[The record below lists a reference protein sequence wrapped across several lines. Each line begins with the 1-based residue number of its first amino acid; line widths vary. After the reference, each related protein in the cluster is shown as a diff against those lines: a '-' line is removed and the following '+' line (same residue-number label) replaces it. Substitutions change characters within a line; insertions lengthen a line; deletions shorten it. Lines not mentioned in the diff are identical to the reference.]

1 MRYLSAHGARRGTID
16 EIFPN
21 FQIYRDVWKTAGHPG
36 EGEVYVRDPVYVGDT
51 VDQALSN
58 PEDSLRERPFA
69 LVRQMIAVVRFWS
82 TLDSPLEG
90 TGFEPLVPPDRHISG
105 R

>member
-16 EIFPN
+16 EVFPN

-58 PEDSLRERPFA
+58 PEESLRERP
-69 LVRQMIAVVRFWS
+69 RGSIPPWSIAPTEVS
-82 TLDSPLEG
+82 M
-90 TGFEPLVPPDRHISG
+90 VPHIQF
-105 R
+105 RRVNA